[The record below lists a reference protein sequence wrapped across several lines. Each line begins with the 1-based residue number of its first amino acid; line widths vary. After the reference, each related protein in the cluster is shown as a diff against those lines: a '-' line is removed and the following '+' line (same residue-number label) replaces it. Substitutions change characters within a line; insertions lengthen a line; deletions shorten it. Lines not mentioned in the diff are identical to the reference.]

1 MSEKP
6 IDLNNLT
13 KEEKMKYE
21 IAEELGLLDRVM
33 ENGWRSLTA
42 KETGRIGG
50 LMNRKRKE
58 QKSEEQKRW
67 KSNKYITDIKKCEQ
81 FVTKVEMERF
91 ICYNRKTGIDVS
103 R

>member
-21 IAEELGLLDRVM
+21 IAEEVGLLDRVM
-33 ENGWRSLTA
+33 ENGWRSLKA

-58 QKSEEQKRW
+58 QKGEEQK
-67 KSNKYITDIKKCEQ
+67 
-81 FVTKVEMERF
+81 KVE
-91 ICYNRKTGIDVS
+91 K
-103 R
+103 